1 MNFHDTTLSAIVAT
15 LIAAGLIALTS
26 YAWKHRE
33 RLRGAFKKKETRK
46 ETVEIEKFIMNVQR
60 WHSPVGISLSITQ
73 SGKLKKDFTTKF
85 DKIVEIGFIRKATP
99 ELSMLMLKFSES
111 SRVKERTAFVTTDD
125 FKGCV
130 GCSILWR
137 CPSENCK
144 A

>member
-46 ETVEIEKFIMNVQR
+46 ETVEVEKFIKNVQR

-111 SRVKERTAFVTTDD
+111 SRVKERTAFVTTDE
-125 FKGCV
+125 FQRVCRLLYFMAVSK
-130 GCSILWR
+130 
-137 CPSENCK
+137 
-144 A
+144 